1 MMKPGARL
9 HRDLLQLF
17 QLTGK
22 DIREV
27 FQSEKAAPRPVI
39 TIPPPRRNLQYVR
52 PAKAGPVGIR
62 RVGADR
68 HTMLQGQRDRLPH
81 RTGIAGMTAAGYIRR
96 TDKGKNC
103 CIRIHAFAHVAIEV
117 NF

>member
-1 MMKPGARL
+1 
-9 HRDLLQLF
+9 LQLF
-17 QLTGK
+17 QLIGQYLRQVLQPK
-22 DIREV
+22 RAV
-27 FQSEKAAPRPVI
+27 SLPGRGFQLI
-39 TIPPPRRNLQYVR
+39 R

-68 HTMLQGQRDRLPH
+68 HTMLQGQRHRLPH

-103 CIRIHAFAHVAIEV
+103 RIRIHAFAHVAIEV
-117 NF
+117 NFQHTISFK